1 MDNLELIHK
10 ITHQLTYWRTYT
22 ELSSSI
28 MLNDVNNTN
37 EALSAKIL
45 NKVNGWNLK
54 NLNSEKA
61 NFPALDLGD
70 NALGT
75 GVSVTATDT
84 STYIKDKI
92 TKNLDHKVYETYPT
106 HYFFITTKKKNYS
119 TDFDTGGKY
128 VFDKDQHILDIE
140 DLLKSIKELPEQ
152 GQKDVLAIL
161 EANVYK
167 LRGKFIEDITPQDIS
182 KVLTEFSKQN
192 SDLIKNVSASIQ
204 NIHRTEFPEK
214 NRINKLSEGY
224 IKLIQQES
232 LPFFEQLAKFLEKFE
247 NRDLKKVYL
256 NITSDLQK
264 VILVRRNEFE
274 QFDQIFEIIEQVCK
288 ENVPE
293 LSTER
298 RTLQILL
305 HFMYFQCDIGEN
317 KI

>member
-274 QFDQIFEIIEQVCK
+274 RFDQIFEIIEQVCK